1 LIGINGFNL
10 REELLILQ
18 LTSIVESK
26 FFVLKSIAL
35 FICELSNYILTIDHH
50 QVNIIKEI

>member
-1 LIGINGFNL
+1 MSGNKSPSLQ
-10 REELLILQ
+10 ESLLIVQ
-18 LTSIVESK
+18 FSAIVESK